1 MVLSEAHSLHYSNGQ
16 SQSYMLLIVCD
27 IKFVTLVFPL
37 PRSPPPSLISL
48 SPETELNLF
57 CCAFVCKPGIA
68 QGGWKQLQIHTERR
82 PGAQVVPSN
91 NGSVYSPHT
100 KITCAN
106 KNQFGSLRTTSR
118 GSQLVCQKTQKKQ
131 RNGKKSEHW
140 RIKAQI
146 SFECCYSNIVYSR
159 APVYIVIMHSE
170 VWILTH
176 VVHT

>member
-1 MVLSEAHSLHYSNGQ
+1 MSSLSLSLS
-16 SQSYMLLIVCD
+16 
-27 IKFVTLVFPL
+27 
-37 PRSPPPSLISL
+37 PSLPISL
-48 SPETELNLF
+48 SLSTELNLF

-68 QGGWKQLQIHTERR
+68 QGGMKTVADTHTERR

-106 KNQFGSLRTTSR
+106 KNQFGSPRTTSR
-118 GSQLVCQKTQKKQ
+118 KGSQLACQKKQ
-131 RNGKKSEHW
+131 KKWKKCKRW
-140 RIKAQI
+140 RIMAPI

-176 VVHT
+176 VMHT